1 MTHKQVG
8 DLNESLVQVMKMSA
22 TDAGKFISAMDR
34 KFTGIARPMRFD
46 SMAWFEQKHKGIGK
60 VRLREFSKS
69 FKRYGAGSVTKIEDI
84 IAKNILTGESWDKAR
99 QEVWSI
105 TRDVVGDKQWM
116 VDRIVRTE
124 TSAAYNGMT
133 MAALHEEDTMDEPML
148 KKLVATFDS
157 VTGKDSARVHGQVRK
172 LKDMFFD
179 GLRSY
184 NAPPNRP
191 HDREVVVGWRASW
204 GDDDDMADFDDVTAV
219 PDDET
224 WKGRLGGDV
233 PTRKPPVR
241 PPRPPPLPPTPATP
255 LPPSTPKAPQIV
267 MAIER
272 KREDKVR
279 LQSAVSTMVDAKIL
293 LVPGITY
300 PPEQAA
306 AIIAHNTAI
315 DAKLDETR
323 RKIRKMNA
331 EIAAAL
337 KEVEKAKLRDKG
349 KAAAVIRLQPAKPI
363 TTLPGPG
370 KRKKSP
376 KK

>member
-1 MTHKQVG
+1 
-8 DLNESLVQVMKMSA
+8 
-22 TDAGKFISAMDR
+22 
-34 KFTGIARPMRFD
+34 
-46 SMAWFEQKHKGIGK
+46 
-60 VRLREFSKS
+60 
-69 FKRYGAGSVTKIEDI
+69 
-84 IAKNILTGESWDKAR
+84 
-99 QEVWSI
+99 
-105 TRDVVGDKQWM
+105 
-116 VDRIVRTE
+116 
-124 TSAAYNGMT
+124 
-133 MAALHEEDTMDEPML
+133 
-148 KKLVATFDS
+148 
-157 VTGKDSARVHGQVRK
+157 
-172 LKDMFFD
+172 
-179 GLRSY
+179 
-184 NAPPNRP
+184 
-191 HDREVVVGWRASW
+191 
-204 GDDDDMADFDDVTAV
+204 
-219 PDDET
+219 
-224 WKGRLGGDV
+224 
-233 PTRKPPVR
+233 
-241 PPRPPPLPPTPATP
+241 
-255 LPPSTPKAPQIV
+255 